1 MAEARSSADE
11 EKEFFSRVTL
21 ALTDCGT
28 KLLLHLLIRRI
39 QELTPKDHPR
49 QPWSLDEFLYNNV
62 KDILISIGKD
72 KMKRNILYPG
82 FQKETD
88 LSKWDIPLYVFV
100 LLNACELDD
109 TDYIRSQ
116 LRHDIC
122 NIRNIRNKMQHMG
135 NPRLKEA
142 IYRSYIGRIVGAV
155 ERICDYIQKPKMKI
169 SLLKDI
175 EKYSSLR
182 HLFQTGVI
190 SETGCKSVDI
200 INESDAAV
208 ESGLQEMMTIIEKK
222 RLSVNIPV
230 IDVMVMFRN
239 YNKEDEQ
246 AITERL
252 LEIFSQS
259 LENGTALP
267 ADRSSNELDV
277 VVKSLVR
284 KLVDEKKEITKISR
298 GCLVLSIRCHDLD
311 AVISLIQDSL
321 SGKLESIF
329 EPLEE
334 LMRTDAYHELFEVCV
349 GITKQSCWALFYEMF
364 CEVSD
369 QCDQRRFTV
378 ESTVQN
384 DGIVVRIQGFLQ
396 NAIVKENLEKSFS
409 SKVKK
414 EVCKTI
420 NEYLASD
427 LDQPGMDMIL
437 LSPKLHEEMEDMTI
451 GSASKHTT
459 SGLKKK
465 EKTKDVSHIPFVTK
479 PDKTRGF
486 GVWQRPKT
494 PDRMDSKEKKRPS
507 LMKIKEQDNEKTQ
520 AVVDLSNCEPGL
532 SELKEERLVATNTV
546 TTDKKKRDET
556 SCASSTDTYN
566 KGYTVVQNAD
576 NDPILQHKGKMGN
589 MELLDK
595 NGKGEYGSIFGL
607 TIVNDKYLVAADN
620 WKLCLR
626 CFDIDNR
633 KQEYMYEIKLE
644 PWDITTIP
652 ELKLTKDVMELHPV
666 VIT

>member
-1 MAEARSSADE
+1 MRKQEYVDECEGGDIRYNRLYISYDSLNTKQFDSMAEARSSADE

-222 RLSVNIPV
+222 RLSVNIP
-230 IDVMVMFRN
+230 
-239 YNKEDEQ
+239 
-246 AITERL
+246 
-252 LEIFSQS
+252 
-259 LENGTALP
+259 

-349 GITKQSCWALFYEMF
+349 GITKQI

-437 LSPKLHEEMEDMTI
+437 LSPKLHEAGQNEGFWSLAETEDARSDGFKGEETPI
-451 GSASKHTT
+451 THEDQG
-459 SGLKKK
+459 
-465 EKTKDVSHIPFVTK
+465 
-479 PDKTRGF
+479 TR
-486 GVWQRPKT
+486 QRK
-494 PDRMDSKEKKRPS
+494 
-507 LMKIKEQDNEKTQ
+507 
-520 AVVDLSNCEPGL
+520 
-532 SELKEERLVATNTV
+532 LVATNTV

-652 ELKLTKDVMELHPV
+652 GNRVALTTSAHE
-666 VIT
+666 